1 MTDTA
6 GSRERQR
13 RLVTRGG
20 IALVVLLGLRALL
33 PLGLQ
38 HGLAWGI
45 ERELGL
51 PARVGNVDLWLLRGA
66 AAIEDVV
73 VASQHEADDET
84 TPDAER
90 ALIRW
95 DRVFA
100 NLEWTALLTGELE
113 LSALEID
120 GPQLRLER
128 EADGRIDPLG
138 PRASPAPAESAEV
151 GNEETDSWP
160 VLVTRF
166 TLRTGVVELVNADDD
181 ASLARLGVEELDLED
196 VGIRGEQLSLGG
208 FALRGPTL
216 QVQRELILGDG
227 TGADPP
233 ASEEPNEPAPGSA
246 SAAASF
252 EIDRI
257 EIERA
262 SFTLQTA
269 SGPLELAIGL
279 LASEIAARPGHQFP
293 LHFDLEIGD
302 GSLALEGRVGLDPPS
317 YSGNVR
323 WSDFPL
329 PPLSLLQTP
338 ELLPWLRSC
347 RAGGDVEVDFR
358 LVGSAEAPAGIS
370 LHGVTSIDDFSFVDP
385 DSEEL
390 ALEWQAL
397 EITTREAFYPLDG
410 GAAQLTLERVSLV
423 RPRVHYT
430 NPPRALARLLGMF
443 GVGDELEAAPSS
455 ADPAVAEDG
464 SSEPPIIARI
474 DLVEVTDGVL
484 GYRDLTVSPTVDV
497 AIEKLSMEARGVQFP
512 ELTAESLRMSG
523 VAPRAAPFTL
533 TGRIGQRD
541 GDVEFTLERMAL
553 VPFDPFAGELGYE
566 IARGRTTLRT
576 QIHRRGDLLEVDNQL
591 VLHDMNIGTSKD
603 SDFEGSF
610 GVPIDLA
617 LALLRDPSGDIAL
630 AIPLSFEGS
639 VMQVGIGTLLLS
651 ALRDALIGAIT
662 APLKLAGAFF
672 GEDTGGSL
680 GFDPL
685 EFAPG
690 SSQPADPER
699 IAGLG
704 RLLAERAGLRLALIG
719 RSGDADRESLAGE
732 MLFDRMQAGKSFPD
746 VEGSGFFARRR
757 VAAAIERRAVGKPA
771 VLESEDEALLQRYI
785 AAIEIP
791 SKRYEQLAL
800 RRTEMVREQLV
811 AAGADPE
818 RIALATSQLGAQPS
832 VAFELGA
839 GPTAAP

>member
-1 MTDTA
+1 VTDTA
-6 GSRERQR
+6 GKRERHR
-13 RLVTRGG
+13 HLAIRGG
-20 IALVVLLGLRALL
+20 IALLVLLGLRALL

-38 HGLAWGI
+38 HGLAWGL

-51 PARVGNVDLWLLRGA
+51 PARVGNVDLWILRGA

-73 VASQHEADDET
+73 VASQREANNET
-84 TPDAER
+84 TPDGER

-120 GPQLRLER
+120 GPQLRFER
-128 EADGRIDPLG
+128 EADGRIDLLG
-138 PRASPAPAESAEV
+138 PAAGPAPAESADIAADES
-151 GNEETDSWP
+151 DPWP

-166 TLRTGVVELVNADDD
+166 TLRAGVVELVNADDD
-181 ASLARLGVEELDLED
+181 ASLARLGVEELELED
-196 VGIRGEQLSLGG
+196 VGVRGEQLSLGG

-233 ASEEPNEPAPGSA
+233 ASEEPSEPAPGSA
-246 SAAASF
+246 SATASF

-279 LASEIAARPGHQFP
+279 LASEISARPGHQFP

-302 GSLALEGRVGLDPPS
+302 GSLALEGRLGLDPPS

-323 WSDFPL
+323 WSDLPL

-370 LHGVTSIDDFSFVDP
+370 LHGITSIDDFSFVDP

-397 EITTREAFYPLDG
+397 EITAREAFYPLDG
-410 GAAQLTLERVSLV
+410 GAAQLTLEKVSLV
-423 RPRVHYT
+423 QPRVHYT
-430 NPPRALARLLGMF
+430 NPPRALARLLGLF
-443 GVGDELEAAPSS
+443 GVGDELEAEPSS
-455 ADPAVAEDG
+455 EAPEVSEG
-464 SSEPPIIARI
+464 ESSEPPVIARI
-474 DLVEVTDGVL
+474 DLVEVREGVL

-523 VAPRAAPFTL
+523 IAPRAAPFTL
-533 TGRIGQRD
+533 TGRISQSD
-541 GDVEFTLERMAL
+541 GHVEFALERMAL
-553 VPFDPFAGELGYE
+553 APFDPFAGELGYE

-576 QIHRRGDLLEVDNQL
+576 QVHRRGDLLEVDNQL
-591 VLHDMNIGTSKD
+591 VLHDMSIVTSKD
-603 SDFEGSF
+603 SDFEGSI

-639 VMQVGIGTLLLS
+639 VMEVGIGALLLS
-651 ALRDALIGAIT
+651 ALRDALIAAVT

-672 GEDTGGSL
+672 GEDTGGGL

-690 SSQPADPER
+690 SSQPAEPER

-719 RSGDADRESLAGE
+719 RSGEADRESLAAE
-732 MLFDRMQAGKSFPD
+732 MLFERLQAGKSFPD

-757 VAAAIERRAVGKPA
+757 VAAALERRAMGERA
-771 VLESEDEALLQRYI
+771 ALEPEDEALLQRYG

-811 AAGADPE
+811 ASGADPE
-818 RIALATSQLGAQPS
+818 RIALATSQLAAQPS